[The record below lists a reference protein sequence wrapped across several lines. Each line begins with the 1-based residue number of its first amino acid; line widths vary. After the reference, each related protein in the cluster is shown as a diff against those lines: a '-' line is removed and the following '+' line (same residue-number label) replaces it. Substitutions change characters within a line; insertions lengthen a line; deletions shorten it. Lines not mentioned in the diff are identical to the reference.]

1 MKLSILGAGAWGTA
15 LALCF
20 NRRTDIDITLI
31 TIDEKHLEEL
41 NTHHENKTFLAGF
54 HLPKSIKFS
63 TTIPRDTD
71 VLFSVG
77 PAQAIE
83 SIAQRLAYDL
93 DPATP
98 IVFCSK
104 GIFLKDHHGYLMTQ
118 LAEQHLKNPILVL
131 SGPNLAKEVAIH
143 VPSAATLACADLEL
157 ARELADKLQHDTMKL
172 QVSNDP
178 IGVQIAGSMKNVF
191 AIASGV
197 FKGCHMGM
205 NVQSAFYVQCLLEIE
220 KVMSLYP
227 DGQVDSQGETLHG
240 LAGIGD
246 LIATCSSPDSRNM
259 SLGLALANG
268 ESYASYQQRKHATT
282 EGAFTADVLWKVKKD
297 LELPLCDFVCE
308 LLYRPSDEPIT
319 ERVAALLSSK
329 AYLAFPSRLV

>member
-1 MKLSILGAGAWGTA
+1 MKLSILGAGAWGTS

-20 NRRTDIDITLI
+20 SRRPDIDITLI

-41 NTHHENKTFLAGF
+41 NAHHENKTFLAGF
-54 HLPKSIKFS
+54 PLPESIKFS
-63 TTIPRDTD
+63 MTIPRDTD

-77 PAQAIE
+77 PAQEIE
-83 SIAQRLAYDL
+83 SIAKRLAYDL

-131 SGPNLAKEVAIH
+131 SGPNLAKEVAINI
-143 VPSAATLACADLEL
+143 PSAATLASTDLEL
-157 ARELADKLQHDTMKL
+157 ARELAGKLAHNAMKL

-178 IGVQIAGSMKNVF
+178 LGVQVAGSMKNVF
-191 AIASGV
+191 AIASGI
-197 FKGCHMGM
+197 FKGCHVGM

-220 KVMSLYP
+220 KIMSLYQ
-227 DGQVDSQGETLHG
+227 GSQIETLHS

-259 SLGLALANG
+259 SLGVALANG
-268 ESYASYQQRKHATT
+268 ESYASYQKRKHATT
-282 EGAFTADVLWKVKKD
+282 EGAFTADVLWKIKKD
-297 LELPLCDFVCE
+297 LALPLCDFVYE
-308 LLYRPSDEPIT
+308 SLYKPSDQPIID
-319 ERVAALLSSK
+319 RVSALLSSR
-329 AYLAFPSRLV
+329 AYLS

>member
-20 NRRTDIDITLI
+20 IRRTDIDVTLI

-41 NTHHENKTFLAGF
+41 DTFQENKTFLEGF
-54 HLPKSIKFS
+54 PLPKSVKFS
-63 TTIPRDTD
+63 TIIPRDTD

-77 PAQAIE
+77 PAQEIE

-98 IVFCSK
+98 VVFCSK

-118 LAEQHLKNPILVL
+118 LAQQHLKNPILVL
-131 SGPNLAKEVAIH
+131 SGPNLAKEVALG
-143 VPSAATLACADLEL
+143 VPSAATLASADLEL
-157 ARELADKLQHDTMKL
+157 AHELAEKLQHNTMKL

-178 IGVQIAGSMKNVF
+178 IGVQISGSMKNVF

-197 FKGCHMGM
+197 FKGCHVGM
-205 NVQSAFYVQCLLEIE
+205 NVQSAFYVQCLSEME
-220 KVMSLYP
+220 KVMSLYNGCRA
-227 DGQVDSQGETLHG
+227 DTLHS

-268 ESYASYQQRKHATT
+268 ESYASYQQRKHTTT
-282 EGAFTADVLWKVKKD
+282 EGSFTADVLWKIKKD
-297 LELPLCDFVCE
+297 LTLPLCDFVYE
-308 LLYRPSDEPIT
+308 SLYGSSDEPMID
-319 ERVAALLSSK
+319 RVSTLLSSK
-329 AYLAFPSRLV
+329 MYLSSELEK